1 MPSLTEQH
9 RPRDWAA
16 VVGRD
21 RVVTRLQALARRGL
35 GGRAFLLTGG
45 SGTGKT
51 TIARLI
57 AAEVAPTY
65 ATTEIDAA
73 DLTAAVIDS
82 LNTKWRRCRVVPDDR
97 GRTGRALIVN
107 ECHGLN
113 ARQLRQLLVAI
124 ETLPEWVVI
133 VFTTT
138 SEGLDT
144 LDWIDAAP
152 FLSRCL
158 RLDLSRRDLCKPF
171 AARCRDI
178 AQAAGLDGLPVER
191 YERLAKDCRNN
202 LRAMIQAVESGAML
216 GDLP

>member
-1 MPSLTEQH
+1 MQLTEQY
-9 RPRDWAA
+9 RPRTWAD
-16 VVGRD
+16 VVGQD
-21 RVVTRLQALARRGL
+21 KVVRRLRAIGTRGF
-35 GGRAFLLTGG
+35 GGRAYLLTGS

-57 AAEVAPTY
+57 VGTVAPTY

-73 DLTAAVIDS
+73 DCNAALIDQ
-82 LNTKWRRCRVVPDDR
+82 LNVEWRRCRVVPDSE
-97 GRTGRALIVN
+97 GRAGRALIVN

-113 ARQLRQLLVAI
+113 ARQLRALLVAI

-144 LDWIDAAP
+144 LDGIDAAP

-158 RLDLSRRDLCKPF
+158 RLDLSRRPGADV
-171 AARCRDI
+171 I
-178 AQAAGLDGLPVER
+178 AEYVRGIAVKEGLDGQPIAR
-191 YERLAKDCRNN
+191 YVRLVQECKNN
-202 LRAMIQAVESGAML
+202 IREAITRIEAGEML
-216 GDLP
+216 A